1 MPNKTYSFVINAW
14 YYQFYLE
21 DANAHPAYDALWTQ
35 HTYEDRA
42 AAGPGIIAV
51 GTARYGVGIPLLIEV
66 RDSEPALEAYP
77 EWEHVVECSIRVAS
91 GCLQLTNPNSFGTG
105 VPQID
110 IAPGTYRARIYYAK
124 LDSIRGGG
132 DLDGDDYYRIV
143 LWPGSTIEPVVLK
156 RKPTP

>member
-1 MPNKTYSFVINAW
+1 MPNEAYSFVINAW

-21 DANAHPAYDALWTQ
+21 DANAHPAYEELWTQ
-35 HTYEDRA
+35 QAYEDRV

-51 GTARYGVGIPLLIEV
+51 GTARYGVGIPLLIEIQ
-66 RDSEPALEAYP
+66 DSEPAREASS
-77 EWEHVVECSIRVAS
+77 EWEHIVECSIHVAA
-91 GCLQLTNPNSFGTG
+91 GRLLLTNPDSFGTN

-110 IAPGTYRARIYYAK
+110 IAPDTYRARIYYAE

-132 DLDGDDYYRIV
+132 DLDGDDHYRIV
-143 LWPGSTIEPVVLK
+143 LWPGSATEPIVLR

>member
-1 MPNKTYSFVINAW
+1 MPNETYAFVINAW

-21 DANAHPAYDALWTQ
+21 DANSHPAYEALWTQ
-35 HTYEDRA
+35 HTYEDRL

-66 RDSEPALEAYP
+66 RDGELPLEAYP
-77 EWEHVVECSIRVAS
+77 EWEHVVECSIHAAS
-91 GCLQLTNPNSFGTG
+91 GRLQLTNPNSFGTG

-110 IAPGTYRARIYYAK
+110 IAPGMYRARIYYAG

-132 DLDGDDYYRIV
+132 DLDGDDHYRIV
-143 LWPGSTIEPVVLK
+143 LWPGSAIEPIVLK

>member
-1 MPNKTYSFVINAW
+1 MPNETYSFVINAW

-35 HTYEDRA
+35 QTYEDRVA
-42 AAGPGIIAV
+42 ARPGIIAV

-66 RDSEPALEAYP
+66 RESEPALEAYA
-77 EWEHVVECSIRVAS
+77 EWEHVVECSICVAS
-91 GCLQLTNPNSFGTG
+91 GRLQITNPDSFGTV

-110 IAPGTYRARIYYAK
+110 IAAGTYRAHIYYAN

-132 DLDGDDYYRIV
+132 DLDGDDHYRIV
-143 LWPGSTIEPVVLK
+143 LWPGSAIAPVVLK
-156 RKPTP
+156 RKPVP